1 MKPRFCATQ
10 FRMRRKRNAVLV
22 FRFALLTLPAVLG
35 YSCITRAQ
43 DVTVTGR
50 LELVREGSSAVQNSS
65 NGVVWLTRI
74 ADSVEPV
81 SISTAPK
88 QQLVQKNKSFT
99 PHLVVVQVGSS
110 VVFPNKDPFFHNVF
124 SLFEGKRF
132 DLGLYEAGS
141 SRTVVFDRE
150 GISYIFCNIHPEMSA
165 VVESLK
171 TPYYGISDY
180 RGAVTINGVPAGRY
194 ELHTWH
200 ERAIPE
206 SLDSQIR
213 YLQISEGSH
222 SFGVLRVAEQQSTPP
237 PHKNKYGQDY
247 DAPSAT
253 DPVYPHP

>member
-1 MKPRFCATQ
+1 
-10 FRMRRKRNAVLV
+10 
-22 FRFALLTLPAVLG
+22 
-35 YSCITRAQ
+35 
-43 DVTVTGR
+43 
-50 LELVREGSSAVQNSS
+50 VQNSS

-165 VVESLK
+165 VVVSLK